1 MAKIIGRIFLF
12 ITKPLRKIFK
22 FIFRKILL
30 PIYNILHL
38 TKKQTRISVE
48 SKGGGKLSIL
58 ITSKF
63 FLYLT
68 FIFVAII
75 ILTNNFIIKGVAAE
89 DLGKKSVFYKL
100 AQGNEFDE
108 IIVEESQMAGEK
120 IINNLALNNSASEPF
135 AYNLEK
141 NAVAEDFPLEL
152 EENIPAEGLIANNLQ
167 KNSGVN
173 TNSNTQVRT
182 EVEEYIVQSGETVST
197 IAKKFNISVNTILW
211 ANNLS
216 ANSLIKPGNKLII
229 LPVSGVLHQVKKG
242 DTLSAL
248 VKKYGVEVNKILASN
263 QIISEEQ
270 ISIGQNLI
278 IPGGEIKKSTP
289 ASTNSLASNLRSKS
303 NESKAGGYIWPTSAR
318 YITQYFGWRHN
329 GLDIAGPL
337 GTPIYAAKPGKVI
350 TAGWNS
356 GGYGNYIILQHTDGT
371 KTLYGHMTKLYV
383 KAGNQVEQGE
393 TIGAMGSTGRST
405 GPHLHFEII
414 INGKRVNPL
423 SYF

>member
-1 MAKIIGRIFLF
+1 MF

>member
-141 NAVAEDFPLEL
+141 NAVVEDFPLEL

-182 EVEEYIVQSGETVST
+182 EVEEYIVQSGETVSA

>member
-1 MAKIIGRIFLF
+1 LAKIIGRIFLF